1 MDIQNI
7 KKNNL
12 PQDKV
17 HKVLA
22 HSSSFY
28 FILLL
33 FGVALDLVYPI
44 RVFNNSFASYFGFLF
59 LGLAPLL
66 IIWAQKTG
74 RDLKKV
80 EEKKVEHFC
89 RGQYCYTRIPT
100 QWGLFFLILGFGII
114 ANAFFV
120 ILFTVISFF
129 ISKFV
134 FMDKHDRILL
144 EKYGEAYAKYKKLVR
159 F

>member
-22 HSSSFY
+22 HSYSFY

-44 RVFNNSFASYFGFLF
+44 RVFNNSLLHILVFVFR
-59 LGLAPLL
+59 LAPLL

-80 EEKKVEHFC
+80 EEKRWNIFVV
-89 RGQYCYTRIPT
+89 GRIILDSYAM
-100 QWGLFFLILGFGII
+100 GLFFLILGFGII
-114 ANAFFV
+114 ANAFCNF
-120 ILFTVISFF
+120 IYSYFFLFLNLYLWTNTTEFSSRNTGGLCKIQKIS
-129 ISKFV
+129 
-134 FMDKHDRILL
+134 
-144 EKYGEAYAKYKKLVR
+144 
-159 F
+159 